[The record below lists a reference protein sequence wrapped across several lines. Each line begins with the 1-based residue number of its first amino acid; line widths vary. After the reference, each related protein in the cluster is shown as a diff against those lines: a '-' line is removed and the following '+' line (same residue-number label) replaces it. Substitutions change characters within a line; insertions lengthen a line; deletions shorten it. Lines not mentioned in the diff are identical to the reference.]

1 MIDKI
6 SQESIQVSF
15 KKHISETF
23 PSKVDKIAL
32 LVSSEYEGYYKNGGI
47 GTYYRALSEQMFE
60 DGWHVILLLCATEE
74 RFQGKSKVSFL
85 NQVFS
90 VAESEEILSLQPS
103 HQAILDEARSSYYEY
118 QSFNILFFTQALA
131 ACCANAKV
139 YIEFPEMCGFGY
151 RTIQA
156 RRVGL
161 LPNCVTSVTL
171 HSGHEWVYEA
181 NERFNVTYAHNFWQ
195 ICHYEQ
201 NSFENA
207 DLSFHPS
214 NFILSKVKSYG
225 WNVNDAIRLPYF
237 IPLINRSCIETPLI
251 ESLKNRITDHKIPI
265 IFFARLE
272 ERKGLCTFIQAIKR
286 LEASL
291 TNSCHF
297 IFVGKVVQLNS
308 HQLRHLDSDQYI
320 RQELTGAFSYEIC
333 DGLFSEEALNLIN
346 SFDRSVV
353 CLTSPQDNFPNSAL
367 EVGQL
372 PVSIVAADTGGF
384 RETLSLLNRDS
395 CVYWFQPQNVQS
407 LTQALSKSIAN
418 YTELPNIPKLDLLKE
433 TNISLLQKRL
443 AYINHEFEDRHKETQ
458 IYPSV
463 IVTVVLKDGDLN
475 LLDCLGS
482 LSTQTY
488 QNFQVVI
495 LDVAVEDEETQQVLR
510 NSQMKFQNIKVIHCN
525 HASDLISLQD
535 WIDLIQQSSWLLFWN
550 ANNISSINMIDT
562 LVNSATSAE
571 ALVSLCP
578 ALINSQNLLV
588 QNLRLGYVS
597 QLLTSGLSNVNMLLS
612 TKLLLEH
619 VNWPIGFA
627 VGNLAKYL
635 LAIVITTGEK
645 VAYFPYPLYWDSS
658 KNTNLDKDAALKDSF
673 QMRQYIA
680 SIEPLAWNKRQ
691 IYMLLSGIQQIE
703 FQSGFVQPF
712 KSLAGY
718 NTSTLFNALAWKV
731 IKKIQSRLFKY
742 ENLKI
747 ISFIKIRLI
756 KFFSGNK
763 T

>member
-1 MIDKI
+1 MIENI
-6 SQESIQVSF
+6 SLESFQVNF
-15 KKHISETF
+15 KEHIAETF
-23 PSKVDKIAL
+23 PSKADKIAL

-47 GTYYRALSEQMFE
+47 GTYYRALSQQLFE

-74 RFQGKSKVSFL
+74 HFQGKSKVSFL

-90 VAESEEILSLQPS
+90 VAECDQILSLQPI
-103 HQAILDEARSSYYEY
+103 HRAILDEARSSYYEY
-118 QSFNILFFTQALA
+118 QSFNILFFTQALT
-131 ACCANAKV
+131 ACCTNAKV

-161 LPNCVTSVTL
+161 LPKCVTSVTL

-225 WNVNDAIRLPYF
+225 WNVNNAIRLPYF
-237 IPLINRSCIETPLI
+237 IPLINRSYIKTPLI
-251 ESLKNRITDHKIPI
+251 ESLKNRITEHKIPI

-286 LEASL
+286 LDSSL

-320 RQELTGAFSYEIC
+320 RQQLADTCSYEIC

-346 SFDRSVV
+346 SFDQAVV

-384 RETLSLLNRDS
+384 RETLALLNRDS
-395 CVYWFQPQNVQS
+395 CVYWFEPQNVQS
-407 LTQALSKSIAN
+407 LTQVLSTSIGN
-418 YTELPNIPKLDLLKE
+418 YTKIPNVPKLDFLNE
-433 TNISLLQKRL
+433 TNVSLLQERIT
-443 AYINHEFEDRHKETQ
+443 YINHKSEDRHKEMQ
-458 IYPSV
+458 ICPSV
-463 IVTVVLKDGDLN
+463 MVTVVLKDGDSN
-475 LLDCLGS
+475 LLDCLDS
-482 LSTQTY
+482 LYSQTY
-488 QNFQVVI
+488 QNFQVLI
-495 LDVAVEDEETQQVLR
+495 LDVAVEDEETQKTLKKAQT
-510 NSQMKFQNIKVIHCN
+510 KFQDIKVIH
-525 HASDLISLQD
+525 HTHSSGLVGLQS
-535 WIDLIQQSSWLLFWN
+535 WINLIQSSSWVLIWS
-550 ANNISSINMIDT
+550 ANNISSINTIDT
-562 LVNSATSAE
+562 LVNSAVRADSLVSSCP
-571 ALVSLCP
+571 ALVSP
-578 ALINSQNLLV
+578 QNILV

-597 QLLTSGLSNVNMLLS
+597 QLLTSDLSSTNMLIS
-612 TKLLLEH
+612 TTLILKHLDR
-619 VNWPIGFA
+619 PIGFA
-627 VGNLAKYL
+627 VGSLAKYL
-635 LAIVITTGEK
+635 LSIIVTTDEK

-658 KNTNLDKDAALKDSF
+658 KNTNLDKDVLLRDF
-673 QMRQYIA
+673 FHMRQYIA
-680 SIEPLAWNKRQ
+680 SIEPLAWSKRQ

-703 FQSGFVQPF
+703 FQSGSVQPF

-718 NTSTLFNALAWKV
+718 DISTLFKALAWKV
-731 IKKIQSRLFKY
+731 IRKAQSKLFKY
-742 ENLKI
+742 ENFKV

>member
-1 MIDKI
+1 MIESI
-6 SQESIQVSF
+6 GQESIQVDF
-15 KKHISETF
+15 KTHIAKTF

-47 GTYYRALSEQMFE
+47 GTYYRALSEQLFE
-60 DGWHVILLLCATEE
+60 DGWYVILLLCATEE
-74 RFQGKSKVSFL
+74 HFQGKSKVPFL

-90 VAESEEILSLQPS
+90 VTECEEILSLQPI
-103 HQAILDEARSSYYEY
+103 HRAILDDARSSYYEY
-118 QSFNILFFTQALA
+118 QSFNILFFTQALV

-156 RRVGL
+156 KRVGL
-161 LPNCVTSVTL
+161 LPKCVTSVTL

-225 WNVNDAIRLPYF
+225 WNVSAAIRLPYF
-237 IPLINRSCIETPLI
+237 IPLINLSCIETPLI
-251 ESLKNRITDHKIPI
+251 ESLKNRIAENKIPI

-286 LEASL
+286 LESSSA
-291 TNSCHF
+291 NSCHF
-297 IFVGKVVQLNS
+297 IFVGKIVQLNS
-308 HQLRHLDSDQYI
+308 HHLRHLDSDQYI
-320 RQELTGAFSYEIC
+320 RQELTNTYSYDIC

-346 SFDRSVV
+346 SFNRAIV

-384 RETLSLLNRDS
+384 RETLGLLNRDS
-395 CVYWFQPQNVQS
+395 CVYWFQPQSVQS
-407 LTQALSKSIAN
+407 LTQVLSKSIEN
-418 YTELPNIPKLDLLKE
+418 YNELPNVPKIDLLQD
-433 TNISLLQKRL
+433 TNVSLLQKRIE
-443 AYINHEFEDRHKETQ
+443 YIDNKFEFGRKETQ
-458 IYPSV
+458 TYPLV
-463 IVTVVLKDGDLN
+463 IVTIVVKDGDLN

-482 LSTQTY
+482 LYAQVY
-488 QNFQVVI
+488 QNFQVIV
-495 LDVAVEDEETQQVLR
+495 LDLAVENEETQKVLR
-510 NSQMKFQNIKVIHCN
+510 NSQTKFPSIKVVHCS
-525 HASDLISLQD
+525 HASDLTSLQE

-550 ANNISSINMIDT
+550 ANNLSSVNMLDT
-562 LVNSATSAE
+562 LVNSAISAD

-578 ALINSQNLLV
+578 ALVNSQNLLV
-588 QNLRLGYVS
+588 QNMRLGYVS

-612 TKLLLEH
+612 TKLMFEH
-619 VNWPIGFA
+619 MNWPIGFE
-627 VGNLAKYL
+627 VGSLAKYL
-635 LAIVITTGEK
+635 LATVITTGEK
-645 VAYFPYPLYWDSS
+645 IAYFPYPLYLDIS
-658 KNTNLDKDAALKDSF
+658 KNTNLDKEVLLKDSF

-680 SIEPLAWNKRQ
+680 SIEPLAWNERQ
-691 IYMLLSGIQQIE
+691 IYMLLSGLQQIE
-703 FQSGFVQPF
+703 FQSGFVQSF
-712 KSLAGY
+712 KNLAGY
-718 NTSTLFNALAWKV
+718 DIKTLFNALAWKV
-731 IKKIQSRLFKY
+731 IRIIQSRISKY
-742 ENLKI
+742 ENMKL
-747 ISFIKIRLI
+747 ISFVRIRLI
-756 KFFSGNK
+756 KFFSGSK
-763 T
+763 I